1 MVCFCSAHS
10 NNSIHLIC
18 MHVHPYVYMKR
29 SKKKVHGN
37 PEQSH
42 YLYWVCQRCAE
53 KKGGRERGYNI
64 ISSYMSNNNNIKI
77 TENKFAGRKF
87 SLLVFISNR
96 PHQYMMF
103 FPFLVLILN
112 DEKNVL
118 IITCCIVIVRNA
130 LLSYQWL

>member
-1 MVCFCSAHS
+1 
-10 NNSIHLIC
+10 
-18 MHVHPYVYMKR
+18 MHVHPYE
-29 SKKKVHGN
+29 KKEKKCTGIRNKAIIYIEFESV
-37 PEQSH
+37 
-42 YLYWVCQRCAE
+42 RCA
-53 KKGGRERGYNI
+53 GGYNI

-77 TENKFAGRKF
+77 TEKQVRREEVLTFHF
-87 SLLVFISNR
+87 HFQS

-130 LLSYQWL
+130 LVSYQ